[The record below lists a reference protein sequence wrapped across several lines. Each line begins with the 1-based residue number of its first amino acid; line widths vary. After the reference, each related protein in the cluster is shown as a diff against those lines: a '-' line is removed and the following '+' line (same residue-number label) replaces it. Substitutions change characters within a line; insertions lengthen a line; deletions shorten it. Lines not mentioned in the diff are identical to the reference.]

1 MGLSCWS
8 KPVDEPAP
16 DLVSLLR
23 EASREPRASEERK
36 GWVHEYRKLHVLG
49 MGSAA
54 KVRLCER
61 ADGQRFAMKIFNKSL
76 LKRRRH
82 WDQDA
87 GRFADGFDDVLREVA
102 LMKKLRHPMLVEAF
116 ESFREP
122 TAKGEFTVRIA
133 LLNL

>member
-1 MGLSCWS
+1 MQFALRRDTMGLSCWS

-16 DLVSLLR
+16 DRVSLLR

-61 ADGQRFAMKIFNKSL
+61 A
-76 LKRRRH
+76 
-82 WDQDA
+82 
-87 GRFADGFDDVLREVA
+87 E
-102 LMKKLRHPMLVEAF
+102 LMIGP
-116 ESFREP
+116 P
-122 TAKGEFTVRIA
+122 GT
-133 LLNL
+133 